1 MDTKEKD
8 IDTCLLNFS
17 HGCIR
22 WIVRF
27 LTLMMIIVIAYSAL
41 DIVSIVTLKI
51 INIPEFF
58 ITIDDLVD
66 IFGAFL
72 SVLIAIE
79 IYENIVL
86 YLRRDAIHVQVV
98 VATALIAVSR
108 KVIVMDFNKVE
119 AFNILALGVL
129 VIAVATAYWLVSSRK
144 IMLNDESK
152 KHEVAGR

>member
-1 MDTKEKD
+1 MSIKEKD
-8 IDTCLLNFS
+8 IDTHLLNFS

-27 LTLMMIIVIAYSAL
+27 LTLMMILVIAYSAL
-41 DIVSIVTLKI
+41 DIVSIVVLKI
-51 INIPEFF
+51 INIPKFF
-58 ITIDDLVD
+58 ITIDDLLD

-86 YLRRDAIHVQVV
+86 YLRRDVIHVQVV
-98 VATALIAVSR
+98 VATALIAISR

-119 AFNILALGVL
+119 ALNILALGVL

-144 IMLNDESK
+144 MILSNENEKNMK
-152 KHEVAGR
+152 

>member
-1 MDTKEKD
+1 MSMKEKE
-8 IDTCLLNFS
+8 IDFHLLNFS
-17 HGCIR
+17 NTCIR

-27 LTLMMIIVIAYSAL
+27 LTLMMIFVIAYSAL
-41 DIVSIVTLKI
+41 DIVSVVVLKI
-51 INIPEFF
+51 VNIPKFF

-86 YLRRDAIHVQVV
+86 YLRKDVIHVRVV
-98 VATALIAVSR
+98 LATALIAVSR

-119 AFNILALGVL
+119 AFSILALGIL
-129 VIAVATAYWLVSSRK
+129 VISVAGAYWLVSSKK
-144 IMLNDESK
+144 IMLSDENEK
-152 KHEVAGR
+152 NIG